1 MQEKCVHK
9 VKRAAQCWSRKSLQS
24 QNRLQKSLLLPPV
37 RGKDWRAGL
46 RAPALRS
53 LPAALGPAVVGLFHH
68 LADTPGRQVRRGP
81 SPPPE
86 VGS

>member
-1 MQEKCVHK
+1 M
-9 VKRAAQCWSRKSLQS
+9 
-24 QNRLQKSLLLPPV
+24 PPV